1 MKIFSRSIPSSI
13 SAFRDSQRS
22 HPRSQLLLNS
32 ELTQSHD
39 HKPANGS
46 TANNKPETISEDS
59 VCDIDLA
66 TCIVGDLS
74 NDIFSNIEKLNLNE
88 KYKDNEDAVSADK
101 KSENSSNVSR
111 NQPVSLYIEDETAG
125 ATDGNAV
132 KDLDAD
138 KDDKFE
144 TKINTDQERFKA
156 EKSLL
161 ERRRVSLPEITTI
174 PNLKAIRIK

>member
-1 MKIFSRSIPSSI
+1 
-13 SAFRDSQRS
+13 
-22 HPRSQLLLNS
+22 LNS
-32 ELTQSHD
+32 ENPQSND

-46 TANNKPETISEDS
+46 IAYSKPEVISEDG

-74 NDIFSNIEKLNLNE
+74 YDIFSNIEKLNLSE
-88 KYKDNEDAVSADK
+88 KYRDNEEAVCVDK
-101 KSENSSNVSR
+101 KSEDSGHVTSR
-111 NQPVSLYIEDETAG
+111 LPVSLHIEDETAR
-125 ATDGNAV
+125 AADGNEM

-138 KDDKFE
+138 KDDKLE
-144 TKINTDQERFKA
+144 TKINTDQERFQT